1 MCTRYIIAI
10 EPFGHGADLLARVL
24 VVYIELFGHRA
35 DLLARVLCI
44 EPFGH
49 GGDLLACVLGIIII
63 IAKLSHLGMELIS

>member
-1 MCTRYIIAI
+1 MCTRYIAI

-24 VVYIELFGHRA
+24 CIEPFGHGA
-35 DLLARVLCI
+35 DLLARGLCI

-49 GGDLLACVLGIIII
+49 GADLLACVLGILLA